1 MERRN
6 FLKLTGLAAIGTAA
20 IPSLSVAALSTEDAV
35 SGLIIN
41 EFDYLQLD
49 KAGVKQYVEDY
60 LSQYQPNW
68 IGSMK
73 MRFIYLMNMKA
84 EQSDLITQLTRTY
97 ILSTDFFRNKM
108 DETKPVQY
116 LGLYNPYKNPCANP
130 FSATYYPA

>member
-20 IPSLSVAALSTEDAV
+20 IPSLSVAALSTENAA

-41 EFDYLQLD
+41 EFGYLQLD
-49 KAGVKQYVEDY
+49 IAGVKQYVEDY
-60 LSQYQPNW
+60 LRQYQPNW
-68 IGSMK
+68 IGCMK
-73 MRFIYLMNMKA
+73 MRSLFLMNMKA
-84 EQSDLITQLTRTY
+84 DKSDLITELTRTY

-116 LGLYNPYKNPCANP
+116 LGLYNPYKTPCANP
-130 FSATYYPA
+130 FSGTYYPV